1 MDVDNSDDKSYYN
14 NKLNS
19 WSFTY
24 NIIYVLSSL
33 FSQQGSG
40 FGEYAILSSA
50 HKIRTCAAV
59 ALDDD
64 CILLVV
70 HADTYNITL
79 RDHHYRIKQLSS
91 SIAFLQELPLFKQL
105 TPSTLNSIAYTLKSQ
120 VYVKHDIIINK
131 GDIINNLFII
141 LTGNVKAYAS
151 VIMNDDNNN
160 EKNEKSI
167 NKTIDTINEK
177 TNTKNNDKKTNTKN
191 NDKNIK
197 IVIKN
202 DKKVNSSNT
211 KTNTTATTD
220 TSTTTTSSTIDKNNI
235 VQTNKKRIPT
245 IAISMFG
252 RGKIIGESEVFKDLS
267 NFEFSYEIATIGT
280 ELLLMPATVFRE
292 AMSADHF
299 KQSDAYKIIE
309 SNSINNSL
317 INNSSTNSIN
327 TIKQANDMMKNFIID
342 DKSELRARNQV
353 DVALPTLLNQPTTST
368 TSLKSSSFSINNSN
382 SNSVLSVSSL
392 VEKHLKNVQ
401 ASMMTNSISST
412 SPTAATIKAKFS
424 TLPVSISTSST
435 NTTTPSTPPTTTS
448 TNASTTIASTSS
460 SSPSSTTLKI
470 SPSPPINNNSN
481 KKKNSITDKT
491 SPRKIIGGLN

>member
-1 MDVDNSDDKSYYN
+1 
-14 NKLNS
+14 
-19 WSFTY
+19 
-24 NIIYVLSSL
+24 
-33 FSQQGSG
+33 
-40 FGEYAILSSA
+40 
-50 HKIRTCAAV
+50 
-59 ALDDD
+59 
-64 CILLVV
+64 
-70 HADTYNITL
+70 
-79 RDHHYRIKQLSS
+79 
-91 SIAFLQELPLFKQL
+91 
-105 TPSTLNSIAYTLKSQ
+105 
-120 VYVKHDIIINK
+120 
-131 GDIINNLFII
+131 
-141 LTGNVKAYAS
+141 
-151 VIMNDDNNN
+151 MNDDNNN

-368 TSLKSSSFSINNSN
+368 TSLKSSSFSISNSN
-382 SNSVLSVSSL
+382 SNLALSVSSL

>member
-1 MDVDNSDDKSYYN
+1 
-14 NKLNS
+14 
-19 WSFTY
+19 
-24 NIIYVLSSL
+24 
-33 FSQQGSG
+33 
-40 FGEYAILSSA
+40 
-50 HKIRTCAAV
+50 
-59 ALDDD
+59 
-64 CILLVV
+64 
-70 HADTYNITL
+70 
-79 RDHHYRIKQLSS
+79 
-91 SIAFLQELPLFKQL
+91 
-105 TPSTLNSIAYTLKSQ
+105 
-120 VYVKHDIIINK
+120 
-131 GDIINNLFII
+131 
-141 LTGNVKAYAS
+141 
-151 VIMNDDNNN
+151 MNDDNNN

-167 NKTIDTINEK
+167 NKSIDTINEK
-177 TNTKNNDKKTNTKN
+177 SNTKNNDKKTNTKN

-211 KTNTTATTD
+211 KTNTATATS
-220 TSTTTTSSTIDKNNI
+220 TSTTTTTSSTIDKNNI
-235 VQTNKKRIPT
+235 VQTNKKRIPK

-299 KQSDAYKIIE
+299 KQSDAYKIIQ

-317 INNSSTNSIN
+317 INNTSTNSIN
-327 TIKQANDMMKNFIID
+327 TIKQTNDMMKNFIID

-382 SNSVLSVSSL
+382 SNSNSALSVSSL

-401 ASMMTNSISST
+401 ASMMTNSIISTSST
-412 SPTAATIKAKFS
+412 SPTAAIIKAKFS
-424 TLPVSISTSST
+424 TLPVSIATSST
-435 NTTTPSTPPTTTS
+435 NTTTPSTPPTIS
-448 TNASTTIASTSS
+448 TNASTTITTTSS
-460 SSPSSTTLKI
+460 ASPSSTTLKI

-481 KKKNSITDKT
+481 KKKNSTTLDKT
-491 SPRKIIGGLN
+491 SPRKIIGGFN